1 MTLAPLGVSSAFI
14 AFYCFLALI
23 ARKVIARTVSS
34 DFVKSLIFEAIAAA
48 ELCSCCFELIIGS
61 YLNVGLMVV

>member
-1 MTLAPLGVSSAFI
+1 MTLSPLAISTAFI
-14 AFYCFLALI
+14 GFYCFLALV

-34 DFVKSLIFEAIAAA
+34 DYVKSLIFEAIAAA

-61 YLNVGLMVV
+61 YTVLRSM